1 MPKMKVP
8 FSVCWGPFWLTDL
21 VVVYSVEGELLSS
34 LESPVLVPCCHD
46 QIASWWH
53 HLPFNT
59 WGQDFN
65 VCMEGHKN
73 SDLYN
78 WNNSSHWVLRI
89 KEIRLLLVTIV
100 VFFLTI
106 SVCFCFVFMLVLLTF
121 PSIWILAFFVSYRP
135 VSVHLGIICI
145 WSCSSS

>member
-65 VCMEGHKN
+65 VCMDGHKN

-78 WNNSSHWVLRI
+78 WNNSSQLGVENKRDKIIISYHSG
-89 KEIRLLLVTIV
+89 
-100 VFFLTI
+100 FFFNYKCLFL
-106 SVCFCFVFMLVLLTF
+106 FCFHACTFDISLHLNTCLLCLLQACVC
-121 PSIWILAFFVSYRP
+121 PLRYNLYLILQF
-135 VSVHLGIICI
+135 
-145 WSCSSS
+145 